1 MGSTEAET
9 RVGQEGGSAERQYGA
24 PAVRRPFGRFLRRES
39 EHPATRSSELRALHD
54 RGECLSVCHG
64 RSDLGRVDLR
74 ARVLLRQ
81 VAVDRRHDLRTR
93 LGDLW
98 NRLRVSDSGCDRSQY
113 SLRDR
118 SGRAVSFR
126 IAADGK
132 VGVGTFSPSHQFHV
146 AKNQNANTL
155 LARAGAAEDHRRS
168 HRERRRADGA
178 GARARTAT
186 LSAWTPRPLT
196 PRRLPP

>member
-1 MGSTEAET
+1 LEAVPG
-9 RVGQEGGSAERQYGA
+9 RAAAFDWGALQAHVGGSQTVGCYS
-24 PAVRRPFGRFLRRES
+24 RPGRELLRRQGL
-39 EHPATRSSELRALHD
+39 AWLRAF
-54 RGECLSVCHG
+54 GEGC
-64 RSDLGRVDLR
+64 RPWRR
-74 ARVLLRQ
+74 ACSPGQAASARLQDGTVEWS
-81 VAVDRRHDLRTR
+81 ASRRHDLRTR